1 MDQAG
6 SNLLIVCGF
15 LFLTLLLLVNALMKF
30 QDFRSE
36 LRGLKI
42 EISRTT
48 GRERKYW
55 KRQRRKLWASLLPFV
70 KY

>member
-6 SNLLIVCGF
+6 SNLLIACGF
-15 LFLTLLLLVNALMKF
+15 LFFTLLMIVNVLIKF

-36 LRGLKI
+36 LRVLKI

-55 KRQRRKLWASLLPFV
+55 KRQLWKLWASLLPFI

>member
-6 SNLLIVCGF
+6 SNLLIECGF
-15 LFLTLLLLVNALMKF
+15 IFLTILLLVNALMKF

-48 GRERKYW
+48 GRERK
-55 KRQRRKLWASLLPFV
+55 LV
-70 KY
+70 